1 MDGEFELA
9 DALNNEVVLVVNALK
24 TEYRRNEERK
34 AAARHIDH
42 VDPPAVSAAP
52 VRHLPTNGE
61 EMMAGV
67 PIAVVPSEN
76 ETMNSASTDTYN
88 AEDYEWKD
96 DHLGL
101 DLSRV
106 PTQPRDPPVE
116 ASLEELKAAW
126 QRTWQ
131 DITQVRMW
139 SDDHCAEINGK
150 IRQLLRLNERVRN
163 IVLCEEEPRELP
175 AEMNFDEGSLLPQ

>member
-1 MDGEFELA
+1 MLEGVQTTSDGNVTAWLTNTTNASLNIEAGEAIALWEPDMDGEFELA

-76 ETMNSASTDTYN
+76 EIMNSAR
-88 AEDYEWKD
+88 
-96 DHLGL
+96 H
-101 DLSRV
+101 
-106 PTQPRDPPVE
+106 
-116 ASLEELKAAW
+116 
-126 QRTWQ
+126 
-131 DITQVRMW
+131 
-139 SDDHCAEINGK
+139 
-150 IRQLLRLNERVRN
+150 
-163 IVLCEEEPRELP
+163 
-175 AEMNFDEGSLLPQ
+175 